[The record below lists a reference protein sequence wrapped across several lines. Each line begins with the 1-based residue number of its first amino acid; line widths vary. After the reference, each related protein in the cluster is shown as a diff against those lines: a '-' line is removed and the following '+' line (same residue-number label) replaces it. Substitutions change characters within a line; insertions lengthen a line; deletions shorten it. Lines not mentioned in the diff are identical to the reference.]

1 MNLANFKLIIVLV
14 LIYPIILLLSFVS
27 EFTYKKK
34 TIDEIKKDSK
44 QIIRTT
50 SITYAGFI
58 IAAIVYQM
66 LGITFQE

>member
-1 MNLANFKLIIVLV
+1 MNLAKFKLIIVLV

-50 SITYAGFI
+50 SISYAVFI
-58 IAAIVYQM
+58 IATIVYQM